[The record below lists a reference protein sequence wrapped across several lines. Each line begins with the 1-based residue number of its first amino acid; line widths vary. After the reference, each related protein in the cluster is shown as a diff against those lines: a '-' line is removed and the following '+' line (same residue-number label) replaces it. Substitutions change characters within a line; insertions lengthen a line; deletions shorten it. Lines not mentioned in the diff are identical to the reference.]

1 MGSNGVGVPFWESEK
16 ASKQQ
21 GHGGVRGAK
30 SPGARSKGRL
40 SVHDRAPE
48 GPARGARGDRARVW
62 VGKRQAASGCWVGKR
77 RACSKLTPMSACAL
91 HPCSILHHCSAQLPN
106 VVSVAWRAGGSPG
119 APEARLARR
128 RLALVSSA
136 HQGTKTL
143 NGLAF
148 LAVPKAHFVVEPQR
162 LLSWVPWCHQ
172 CHCCDRDCGC
182 GSSTAQRRN
191 SPPGRCG

>member
-1 MGSNGVGVPFWESEK
+1 M
-16 ASKQQ
+16 
-21 GHGGVRGAK
+21 
-30 SPGARSKGRL
+30 
-40 SVHDRAPE
+40 
-48 GPARGARGDRARVW
+48 RVW

-77 RACSKLTPMSACAL
+77 RAASSACAL
-91 HPCSILHHCSAQLPN
+91 RPCSILHHCSAQLPN

-148 LAVPKAHFVVEPQR
+148 ERAFGSTKGALGSGAPTVALMGAMVPPVPLLRPRLQLR
-162 LLSWVPWCHQ
+162 LL
-172 CHCCDRDCGC
+172 DG
-182 GSSTAQRRN
+182 AA
-191 SPPGRCG
+191 

>member
-1 MGSNGVGVPFWESEK
+1 M
-16 ASKQQ
+16 
-21 GHGGVRGAK
+21 
-30 SPGARSKGRL
+30 
-40 SVHDRAPE
+40 
-48 GPARGARGDRARVW
+48 RVW
-62 VGKRQAASGCWVGKR
+62 VGKRQAASGCWVDKR
-77 RACSKLTPMSACAL
+77 RAASSACAL

-148 LAVPKAHFVVEPQR
+148 ER
-162 LLSWVPWCHQ
+162 LWQ
-172 CHCCDRDCGC
+172 Y
-182 GSSTAQRRN
+182 QRRTW
-191 SPPGRCG
+191 